1 MSVLSRVRGPR
12 DWDWSGFPYATWMLV
27 VATAAVFGYVCT
39 IGGWGYALGFGQ
51 PGDALL
57 DFYERYGVVPLF
69 VGHRSG
75 EGWYGLLTGLFVHVG
90 PWHLALNMVFLRVF
104 GGAVE
109 RNGGRLMLVT
119 VFVFAG
125 VFGGLCHSAVY
136 PGSGLALVGASGS
149 VAGVM
154 GFVLAW
160 RGPGALVGIG
170 GLERPALWYGLAWV
184 GAEVLGMV
192 LAAAGGDW
200 EQLAVVP
207 HWTGLGAG
215 LGLGALWCLLGRKV
229 NHLSARAER

>member
-12 DWDWSGFPYATWMLV
+12 FWDWAVFPYGTWTLVLATV
-27 VATAAVFGYVCT
+27 VVFGYVCSV
-39 IGGWGYALGFGQ
+39 GGWGYALGFGE
-51 PGDALL
+51 PRDALL

-69 VGHRSG
+69 VGHRVWES
-75 EGWYGLLTGLFVHVG
+75 WFGLLTGLFVHVG

-109 RNGGRLMLVT
+109 RSAGRLMLVM

-125 VFGGLCHSAVY
+125 VFGALCHAAAF

-160 RGPGALVGIG
+160 RGAGAMVGIC

-184 GAEVLGMV
+184 GAEVLGMA

-200 EQLAVVP
+200 GRLAVVP

-215 LGLGALWCLLGRKV
+215 VGLGAMWRVLERKD
-229 NHLSARAER
+229 NNPSA

>member
-1 MSVLSRVRGPR
+1 MISVLSRVRHPR
-12 DWDWSGFPYATWMLV
+12 VWDWPGFPYATWLLV
-27 VATAAVFGYVCT
+27 LITAGVFGYVCSV
-39 IGGWGYALGFGQ
+39 GGWGYALGFGQ

-57 DFYERYGVVPLF
+57 DLYERYGVVPLF
-69 VGHRSG
+69 VGHRMADS
-75 EGWYGLLTGLFVHVG
+75 WYGLLTGLFVHVG

-109 RNGGRLMLVT
+109 RAGSRLMLAL
-119 VFVFAG
+119 VFLSCG
-125 VFGGLCHSAVY
+125 VFGALCHAAVF

-160 RGPGALVGIG
+160 RGAGMAVGIG

-192 LAAAGGDW
+192 LAGAGGDW
-200 EQLAVVP
+200 GRLAVVP

-215 LGLGALWCLLGRKV
+215 MGLGVLWRVLERKD
-229 NHLSARAER
+229 NRLPA